1 MPPINTLQDISRAL
15 RENPEWREEIR
26 RALLSAELLAL
37 PETHAALTESHA
49 ALTES
54 HAALTAEV
62 RELAVGMNAL
72 TARVDTLTARVDA
85 LTIRVD
91 TLTARVDDLTIRLD
105 TLTARVDDLTARVDA
120 LTARVDDLTAKVDA
134 LTTEVRAF
142 VEATN
147 RRLDSLEEGQRRL
160 EKRMDGMQYRL
171 DRLWGA
177 GLEAQLPNK
186 LPMLVRRE
194 FDVRRSHSVW
204 ADSRAGTGDRNPR
217 FATDVADATD
227 AGKIS
232 EDEHIRLMTTDLVM
246 RARRNSDDATIWFAV
261 EASGV
266 INTDDIDR
274 ARQSA
279 DAIKKMYDEDAIP
292 LVYGYRIPD
301 HQRRQAR
308 EQGVRVFIDPDD

>member
-1 MPPINTLQDISRAL
+1 MATISNIQDISRAL

-26 RALLSAELLAL
+26 RTLLSAELLAL

-49 ALTES
+49 TLAES
-54 HAALTAEV
+54 HAALTTEV
-62 RELAVGMNAL
+62 RELAVRMN
-72 TARVDTLTARVDA
+72 
-85 LTIRVD
+85 

-105 TLTARVDDLTARVDA
+105 TLTARVDALTTEVRALTARVDALTIRVDALTTEVRALTARVDA
-120 LTARVDDLTAKVDA
+120 LTAKVD
-134 LTTEVRAF
+134 AF

-147 RRLDSLEEGQRRL
+147 LRLDSLEEGQRRL

-217 FATDVADATD
+217 FAADVADATD

-232 EDEHIRLMTTDLVM
+232 EDEYIRLRTTDLVM
-246 RARRNSDDATIWFAV
+246 RARRNSDGATIWFAV

-266 INTDDIDR
+266 INRDDIDR

-279 DAIKKMYDEDAIP
+279 DAITKMYEQDAVPI
-292 LVYGYRIPD
+292 VYGYRIPD

-308 EQGVRVFIDPDD
+308 EHGVHVFIDPDD

>member
-1 MPPINTLQDISRAL
+1 MAPINTLQDISRAL

-26 RALLSAELLAL
+26 RTLLSAELLAL
-37 PETHAALTESHA
+37 PETHAS
-49 ALTES
+49 LTES

-62 RELAVGMNAL
+62 RELAVGLNAL

-85 LTIRVD
+85 LTIRV
-91 TLTARVDDLTIRLD
+91 D

-134 LTTEVRAF
+134 LTTEVRALTAKVDAF

-246 RARRNSDDATIWFAV
+246 RARRNSDDATVWFAV

-279 DAIKKMYDEDAIP
+279 DAIKKVYAQDAIP

>member
-1 MPPINTLQDISRAL
+1 MAPINTLQDISRAL

-37 PETHAALTESHA
+37 PETHAALA
-49 ALTES
+49 ES

-62 RELAVGMNAL
+62 REIAVGLNAL

-85 LTIRVD
+85 LTIRV
-91 TLTARVDDLTIRLD
+91 D

-134 LTTEVRAF
+134 LTTEVRALTAKVDAF

-160 EKRMDGMQYRL
+160 EKRMDGMQHRL
-171 DRLWGA
+171 DRLWGDA
-177 GLEAQLPNK
+177 LEAKLPNR
-186 LPMLVRRE
+186 LRTPVIRE
-194 FDVRRSHSVW
+194 FDVIRLRSIW
-204 ADSRAGTGDRNPR
+204 AANRTGIFRGSAQFED
-217 FATDVADATD
+217 DVDAAADAGEIT
-227 AGKIS
+227 KN
-232 EDEHIRLMTTDLVM
+232 EENRLMATDLVM
-246 RARRNSDDATIWFAV
+246 RARRNSDDATVWFAV

-279 DAIKKMYDEDAIP
+279 DAITKMYDQDAIP

-301 HQRRQAR
+301 HQRRQAS
-308 EQGVRVFIDPDD
+308 EHDVHVFIDPDGD

>member
-1 MPPINTLQDISRAL
+1 MATINTLQDISRAL

-26 RALLSAELLAL
+26 RTLLSAELLAL
-37 PETHAALTESHA
+37 PET
-49 ALTES
+49 

-85 LTIRVD
+85 LTIRV
-91 TLTARVDDLTIRLD
+91 D

-171 DRLWGA
+171 DRLWGDR
-177 GLEAQLPNK
+177 LEAKLPNR
-186 LPMLVRRE
+186 LPTLLMRE
-194 FDVRRSHSVW
+194 FDVRRFNSVW
-204 ADSRAGTGDRNPR
+204 ASSHVVTGGRNPQ
-217 FATDVADATD
+217 FIDDIDAAED
-227 AGKIS
+227 AGKIT
-232 EDEHIRLMTTDLVM
+232 EEENVRLRLTDLVI
-246 RARRNSDDATIWFAV
+246 RARRKSDGATIWFAV

-266 INTDDIDR
+266 INTDDIER

-279 DAIKKMYDEDAIP
+279 DAIKKVYAQDAIP
-292 LVYGYRIPD
+292 LVYGYHISD
-301 HQRRQAR
+301 HQRRQAS
-308 EQGVRVFIDPDD
+308 EHDVHVFIDPDGD